1 MLPSPLEILLKDQ
14 SILVIEDAAAWSR
27 KVVDHFDASTYRNT
41 FLNNQI
47 SLNPVSVSGTGT
59 LVTNTAALQVPGT
72 VTGDLVNEFDST
84 ASPLITSTRQSK
96 IIIDDV
102 AGAVDPHPWLKPRT
116 RWDFWSGAVG
126 FALAAL
132 EVTLTSGSATAVVP
146 DNTRL
151 FPGQAITGTNIP
163 INTVILSVPHAN
175 RNSIVMSNKATGTG
189 DTTAVL
195 TGSNWLGGFFED
207 EAVGEGIDALILQ

>member
-47 SLNPVSVSGTGT
+47 SLNPVSIPGTAT
-59 LVTNTAALQVPGT
+59 EITNTAALQVPGT
-72 VTGDLVNEFDST
+72 VTGDIVNEFDSSG
-84 ASPLITSTRQSK
+84 SPTILATRQSK

-102 AGAVDPHPWLKPRT
+102 AGAVEPHPWLKPRT
-116 RWDFWSGAVG
+116 RWDFWDGAIG

-132 EVTLTSGSATAVVP
+132 SVTLTNGSATAVVP

-163 INTVILSVPHAN
+163 TSTVILSVPHAS
-175 RNSIVMSNKATGTG
+175 RTSIVLSNKATGAG